1 MQSDEEL
8 INLSVKDVVENLV
21 NKVVSAIAKSEEA
34 RKVAGKKCHHHSAA
48 FKVEA
53 INAYDN
59 GELQESIAESFV
71 VTQSQ
76 I

>member
-8 INLSVKDVVENLV
+8 INLSVKDIVENLV

-48 FKVEA
+48 LKVEA
-53 INAYDN
+53 INA
-59 GELQESIAESFV
+59 
-71 VTQSQ
+71 
-76 I
+76 

>member
-8 INLSVKDVVENLV
+8 INLSVKDIVENLV

-48 FKVEA
+48 LKVEA
-53 INAYDN
+53 INAYNN
-59 GELQESIAESFV
+59 GELQESIAELFV
-71 VTQSQ
+71 VNQRQ